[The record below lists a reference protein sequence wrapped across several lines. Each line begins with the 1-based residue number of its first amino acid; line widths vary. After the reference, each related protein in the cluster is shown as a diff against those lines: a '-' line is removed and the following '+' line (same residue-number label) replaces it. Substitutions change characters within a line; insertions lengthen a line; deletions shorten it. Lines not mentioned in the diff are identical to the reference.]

1 MQTEFFSP
9 TAALR
14 REDLSAGSSRR
25 AKSRGC
31 FALCLDKAPWTP
43 LSSPDLNSPVGQGMG
58 FSGVYREQGGALF
71 QLQGPA
77 PKKAGREGQF
87 PPDYGETSFSFSP
100 SLAEKK
106 LPGRAEEAPSAES
119 APQQEG
125 QLPGKEGGW
134 STSAEGKEPAGFGL
148 EEALFPPETPVEGA
162 AVKELS
168 SLEQGSE
175 EPGLGEFALA
185 RELFH
190 EQGNSEARLLLAET
204 PEGAVPEYK
213 SPAELLFTPAEASP
227 ASGPDSLQ
235 QQLQHDTQFFSLMS
249 GENCPEELPVEIL
262 PPRQENQDEAQGF
275 VGTAAEETGESGSF
289 FVTRRGSFS
298 GNEPAG
304 AKGTVGEVV
313 NAQDTAAGERVGAWP
328 AEVFSSGEAE
338 DPVKASVQNSAGGA
352 GENQYV
358 QGSFRP
364 TAEAPV
370 LTNFSG
376 EIIPQIVEQ
385 AGHLAMSGAQELRL
399 RLQPEFLG
407 EVLIR
412 VRRLQGV
419 LSAEIITQHLA
430 VKEFLE
436 GQLETLRQRFQEVNL
451 PVEHLAVFVQAEGKN
466 GFASAGDAGARA
478 SPGAFKAGGTGENA
492 LVEENGDFSP
502 GLWGEGRRVDCL
514 V

>member
-1 MQTEFFSP
+1 MQTGFFSP
-9 TAALR
+9 SAVLQ
-14 REDLSAGSSRR
+14 REDLSAGSPRR
-25 AKSRGC
+25 TKSRGG
-31 FALCLDKAPWTP
+31 FALCLDKAPWTSLSP
-43 LSSPDLNSPVGQGMG
+43 PAWEGQAPPGRGEPSFLSSPAS
-58 FSGVYREQGGALF
+58 
-71 QLQGPA
+71 
-77 PKKAGREGQF
+77 
-87 PPDYGETSFSFSP
+87 
-100 SLAEKK
+100 AEKK
-106 LPGRAEEAPSAES
+106 LPGKVEELSFAES

-125 QLPGKEGGW
+125 RLSGEEGVW
-134 STSAEGKEPAGFGL
+134 SAPAMEKEPAGLGL
-148 EEALFPPETPVEGA
+148 EEALFLPEISVEGA
-162 AVKELS
+162 AVKGLS
-168 SLEQGSE
+168 SLGQGSE

-190 EQGNSEARLLLAET
+190 EQGNSGARLLLVET

-227 ASGPDSLQ
+227 ANGPDSLQ
-235 QQLQHDTQFFSLMS
+235 QQLQHDAQFFSLMS
-249 GENCPEELPVEIL
+249 GEKPPEELPVEVL
-262 PPRQENQDEAQGF
+262 PSRQENHGEAETEGF
-275 VGTAAEETGESGSF
+275 VGTTAEETGAAEGI
-289 FVTRRGSFS
+289 FVARRGSFP

-304 AKGTVGEVV
+304 EKGTAGEAV
-313 NAQDTAAGERVGAWP
+313 NSLNTAAGEREEIGALP
-328 AEVFSSGEAE
+328 AEAFSSGEAE
-338 DPVKASVQNSAGGA
+338 EPVMASQQNSVGGT
-352 GENQYV
+352 GENQYI

-376 EIIPQIVEQ
+376 EVIPQIVEQ

-419 LSAEIITQHLA
+419 LSAEIITQHPA
-430 VKEFLE
+430 VRELLE

-451 PVEHLAVFVQAEGKN
+451 PVEHLAVFVQAEGEN
-466 GFASAGDAGARA
+466 SFASAGDAGARA
-478 SPGAFKAGGTGENA
+478 SPDAFKAGGTRENA

-502 GLWGEGRRVDCL
+502 GLWGAGRRVDCL